1 MNQTVSHV
9 NTQDPKHN
17 PTRPGEDGEVS
28 GKRPAGRFSIAGG
41 SRPLDGYTIK
51 RGIGHGGFG
60 DVYYAVSDA
69 GKEVALK
76 VIRRNLDV
84 ELRGIR
90 ECLNF
95 KHPNLLQIYD
105 IRTDADGNHW
115 VIMEFVSGQ
124 SLEERLS
131 EHPEGLPIDEVL
143 HWFRGIAAGVAYLHE
158 HGVVHRDLKPG
169 NVFADEGIVKVGDYG
184 LSKFIACSRRSG
196 HTGSVGT
203 VHYMAPEI
211 GGGNY
216 GRGVDIYA
224 LGVVLYEMLT
234 GRVPFDGESVGEI
247 LMKHMTAVPDLTLVP
262 AAFRPVIAKALE
274 KDPEKRFRTVEE
286 MVAALPGGTFGKSE
300 SAAAPF
306 EETQY
311 TAQNPSTFEAEIVEE
326 GEETYDEDDEPILR
340 GVKSGCRQVV
350 RSWEKAGFST
360 PVRALLLTALILAFI
375 VNAGV
380 LIPLGVSLL
389 FAYGVYRV
397 VLWAMASHNRD
408 ERVRE
413 AVDGTTRRPVAEAV
427 HRPPRW
433 MRRRQSQVVLPLR
446 PLREQLADW
455 LGALVGSAAVSA
467 VMCLVLSLIVGF
479 RSQMFD
485 IRQIVWL
492 WTIGTLGA
500 WMVLTFGAFWNE
512 REGDNVVR
520 RFVMM
525 VVGMVLGV
533 VAFAAATYM
542 GVDLFYDPRF
552 STPQT
557 WQLSSDF
564 YRDGVPQL
572 WAYVAVFGSLFLFV
586 RWWRLADQRR
596 RVRLSLLAVGICAG
610 MAWPAAALWM
620 FPLQWLLMVAV
631 TMSVAV
637 QTAAPMMTA
646 KERLELEEQDW

>member
-17 PTRPGEDGEVS
+17 PTRPAEDGEVS
-28 GKRPAGRFSIAGG
+28 GKRPAGRFSLAGG

-131 EHPEGLPIDEVL
+131 EHPQGLSIDETL
-143 HWFRGIAAGVAYLHE
+143 HWFRGMAAGVAYLHE

-169 NVFADEGIVKVGDYG
+169 NVFSDEGVVKIGDYG

-247 LMKHMTAVPDLTLVP
+247 LMKHMTAAPDLTLVP
-262 AAFRPVIAKALE
+262 AAFRSVIAKALE
-274 KDPEKRFRTVEE
+274 KDPEKRFRTVDE
-286 MVAALPGGTFGKSE
+286 MLAALPGGTAETGNT
-300 SAAAPF
+300 ARTAF
-306 EETQY
+306 EETRY
-311 TAQNPSTFEAEIVEE
+311 TERNEPPFEAEIV
-326 GEETYDEDDEPILR
+326 DDGKNAADDHEEPILR
-340 GVKSGCRQVV
+340 GVKKGYHEVV
-350 RSWEKAGFST
+350 HSWKTAGFST
-360 PVRALLLTALILAFI
+360 PVRAVLLTALI
-375 VNAGV
+375 
-380 LIPLGVSLL
+380 
-389 FAYGVYRV
+389 
-397 VLWAMASHNRD
+397 
-408 ERVRE
+408 
-413 AVDGTTRRPVAEAV
+413 
-427 HRPPRW
+427 
-433 MRRRQSQVVLPLR
+433 
-446 PLREQLADW
+446 
-455 LGALVGSAAVSA
+455 
-467 VMCLVLSLIVGF
+467 
-479 RSQMFD
+479 
-485 IRQIVWL
+485 
-492 WTIGTLGA
+492 
-500 WMVLTFGAFWNE
+500 
-512 REGDNVVR
+512 
-520 RFVMM
+520 
-525 VVGMVLGV
+525 
-533 VAFAAATYM
+533 
-542 GVDLFYDPRF
+542 
-552 STPQT
+552 
-557 WQLSSDF
+557 
-564 YRDGVPQL
+564 
-572 WAYVAVFGSLFLFV
+572 
-586 RWWRLADQRR
+586 
-596 RVRLSLLAVGICAG
+596 
-610 MAWPAAALWM
+610 
-620 FPLQWLLMVAV
+620 
-631 TMSVAV
+631 
-637 QTAAPMMTA
+637 
-646 KERLELEEQDW
+646 